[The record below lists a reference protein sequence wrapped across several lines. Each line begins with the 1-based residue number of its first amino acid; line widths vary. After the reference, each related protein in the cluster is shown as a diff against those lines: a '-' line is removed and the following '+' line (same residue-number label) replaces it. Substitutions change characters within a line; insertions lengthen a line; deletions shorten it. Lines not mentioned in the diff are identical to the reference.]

1 MRDNFFKGLAIRLGV
16 RGLIAIG
23 VPLAVLV
30 MYLMLYML
38 QGRKPEGLPSVYGK
52 RSGSGATGS
61 VNGTRVFAEMFV
73 KQGHKVRTLSRL
85 SPGIN
90 DRADVI
96 VWIPDSFEPPDK
108 EQREFLEGLPA
119 YKVGMEEPQPT
130 APAPRGNLIVV
141 PGGKH

>member
-61 VNGTRVFAEMFV
+61 GTRCSV
-73 KQGHKVRTLSRL
+73 VR
-85 SPGIN
+85 PEGICEL
-90 DRADVI
+90 R
-96 VWIPDSFEPPDK
+96 
-108 EQREFLEGLPA
+108 
-119 YKVGMEEPQPT
+119 GMVSWCGCSS
-130 APAPRGNLIVV
+130 AA
-141 PGGKH
+141 